1 MNLSMNWLADYVK
14 LDCDIKDFVARMT
27 MSGSKVETYE
37 TEGAEI
43 TKVVVGKILSVVPH
57 ENSDHLVICQVDVGK
72 EAPIQIV
79 TGAHNVF
86 AGALV
91 PVALDGSTLPGGVKI
106 KKGTLRGVESDGML
120 CSLGELNLTVNDFP
134 YAIKDGIFIIEEDCT
149 VGQDIHEA
157 LRLNDTSVEFEITS
171 NRPDCLSVIGLA
183 REAAVTYRVP
193 LIRHTPTYR
202 ENNENVSDLLKVR
215 VENDK
220 LCKRYMAKIVKNV
233 KIEPSPLWMRER
245 LRASGVR
252 PINNIVD
259 ITNYVMLE
267 YGQPMHAFD
276 YKYVTDGQI
285 VVRNA
290 KVGEKIVTLDGEE
303 KNLTERMLVI
313 ADSEKPMAVAG
324 VMGGEFSGIMDDT
337 HTIVFESA
345 CFDGPS
351 VRITAKQLGL
361 RTESS
366 GRFEKGLDPNTCP
379 TALDRACEL
388 VEMLGAG
395 EIVGGKIDEG
405 MKHTEPHRIQLQV
418 DWINRFLN
426 LNVSREEMVKIL
438 ESLECRMD
446 GDDILVPSF
455 RADLEHKVDI
465 AEEIA
470 RIHGYD
476 LIPTREIAGVAH
488 GALTEKQK
496 FERETKRLLTAA
508 GLNEVITFSFVGESS
523 LDKIGVPTDSPLRR
537 MVRIKNPLSED
548 MKVMRTTAVP
558 SMLDVLTRN
567 YNNRNAVAKL
577 FEIATIYTPI
587 EGEDLPHEHPV
598 VSLGMYGSGIDFY
611 DLKGVVD
618 LLLDRLGVQEAEVVR
633 NTENPTYHPGRCA
646 DLVVDGKR
654 IGTFGEIH
662 PDVLTRYGVDCRMY
676 VAEIELDDLF
686 DHRGAEKEYKPLPKF
701 PATTRDLALVCD
713 DDTTVSDLTHA
724 IKSAIPA
731 SILERVELFDVYRG
745 KQIESGK
752 KSVAFNIVLRSA
764 DHTLVDEE
772 TEAVIRK
779 VLKNLEAIGAV
790 LR

>member
-1 MNLSMNWLADYVK
+1 
-14 LDCDIKDFVARMT
+14 
-27 MSGSKVETYE
+27 
-37 TEGAEI
+37 
-43 TKVVVGKILSVVPH
+43 
-57 ENSDHLVICQVDVGK
+57 
-72 EAPIQIV
+72 
-79 TGAHNVF
+79 
-86 AGALV
+86 
-91 PVALDGSTLPGGVKI
+91 
-106 KKGTLRGVESDGML
+106 
-120 CSLGELNLTVNDFP
+120 
-134 YAIKDGIFIIEEDCT
+134 
-149 VGQDIHEA
+149 
-157 LRLNDTSVEFEITS
+157 
-171 NRPDCLSVIGLA
+171 
-183 REAAVTYRVP
+183 
-193 LIRHTPTYR
+193 
-202 ENNENVSDLLKVR
+202 
-215 VENDK
+215 
-220 LCKRYMAKIVKNV
+220 
-233 KIEPSPLWMRER
+233 
-245 LRASGVR
+245 
-252 PINNIVD
+252 
-259 ITNYVMLE
+259 
-267 YGQPMHAFD
+267 
-276 YKYVTDGQI
+276 
-285 VVRNA
+285 
-290 KVGEKIVTLDGEE
+290 
-303 KNLTERMLVI
+303 
-313 ADSEKPMAVAG
+313 
-324 VMGGEFSGIMDDT
+324 
-337 HTIVFESA
+337 
-345 CFDGPS
+345 
-351 VRITAKQLGL
+351 
-361 RTESS
+361 
-366 GRFEKGLDPNTCP
+366 
-379 TALDRACEL
+379 
-388 VEMLGAG
+388 
-395 EIVGGKIDEG
+395 
-405 MKHTEPHRIQLQV
+405 
-418 DWINRFLN
+418 
-426 LNVSREEMVKIL
+426 
-438 ESLECRMD
+438 MD

-455 RADLEHKVDI
+455 RADLEHKADI